1 MVKSSSDVRSLTYCD
16 LQCISLNGLKQTL
29 RMYPELAEQCA
40 TDLLH
45 DLTYNLRD
53 GFTEPDNDDTMV
65 IPAVTLRLS
74 DDGTP
79 TIKVSSKCGQFHML
93 NINCRVFAVNR
104 PPDLSR
110 EVFIQVAQLS
120 ERDRAA
126 GLVNYGQK

>member
-65 IPAVTLRLS
+65 IPAVTLRLR

-79 TIKVSSKCGQFHML
+79 TIKVIIKRDHLHML
-93 NINCRVFAVNR
+93 NINCRVFAFTR
-104 PPDLSR
+104 PPHMCR
-110 EVFIQVAQLS
+110 EVL
-120 ERDRAA
+120 
-126 GLVNYGQK
+126 